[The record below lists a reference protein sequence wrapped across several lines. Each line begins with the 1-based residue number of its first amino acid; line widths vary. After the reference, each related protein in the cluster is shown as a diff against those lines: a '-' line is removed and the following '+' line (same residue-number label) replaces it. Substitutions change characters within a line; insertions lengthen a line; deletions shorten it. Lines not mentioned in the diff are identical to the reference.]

1 MKTDN
6 YIWRRKYVHFWEFY
20 SKRYTFAKSILNMMV
35 TFSYKT
41 HFGDFDDNSYMWIH
55 AVNTKTQA
63 RNSRLQD
70 GAGSEKMYV
79 SLKES
84 LFIKSQ
90 FFVKSLHKN

>member
-1 MKTDN
+1 
-6 YIWRRKYVHFWEFY
+6 
-20 SKRYTFAKSILNMMV
+20 MMV

-84 LFIKSQ
+84 LFIKS
-90 FFVKSLHKN
+90 